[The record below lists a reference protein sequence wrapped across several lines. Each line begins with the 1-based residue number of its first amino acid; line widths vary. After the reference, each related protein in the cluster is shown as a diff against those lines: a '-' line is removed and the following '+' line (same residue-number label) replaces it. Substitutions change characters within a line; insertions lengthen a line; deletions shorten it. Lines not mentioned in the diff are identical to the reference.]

1 MYVYWWHVSGLRAVK
16 VGHAD
21 HPIRLVSDY
30 RSAHGLSG
38 KDVRGYELDD
48 GTDAAWVE
56 GQLRRLLETKGLRRI
71 ALRLGEED
79 EELFALGA
87 VTFEEAHELLSDA
100 ARHIALAEVSN
111 QRKQQRRNELQVAPA
126 PMPDEPVQEATQVHE
141 EPDPEPQQ
149 AAAPAPAPPPATARP
164 WLYLAGAIVM
174 GGMTAVL
181 GGDALAPDRGS
192 ANLAEQNAPPVATVL
207 QDGDSPAG
215 PPPPNPCKLVEFS
228 DTLIHVNCGASWASM
243 RWNGRWTF
251 DSGHNERDAL
261 DFFQASDA
269 ARRVVAAPAREPVP
283 QLPEKVPVKPER
295 SPAPNQAA
303 APAAP
308 AAPPPQ
314 PRPAQAPPRAATVQ
328 PQPPQEIPLPS
339 QRCTVSRPKPGFQ
352 VYLVTCPTSQVT
364 IGRTVGSTDGW
375 AVSESV
381 NGTEAIEFFMR
392 SPYAR

>member
-38 KDVRGYELDD
+38 KDVRGYELD
-48 GTDAAWVE
+48 GGIDAAWVE
-56 GQLRRLLETKGLRRI
+56 SQLRRLLETKGLRRI

-79 EELFALGA
+79 EEFFALGA

-126 PMPDEPVQEATQVHE
+126 PMPDEPVQETTQVHE
-141 EPDPEPQQ
+141 EPEPDPPPQH
-149 AAAPAPAPPPATARP
+149 AAAPAPAPPPAAVRP
-164 WLYLAGAIVM
+164 WLYLAGAIVAS
-174 GGMTAVL
+174 GMAAVL
-181 GGDALAPDRGS
+181 GSDALAPDRES
-192 ANLAEQNAPPVATVL
+192 ASRAAQNAPSVATVL
-207 QDGDSPAG
+207 QEGDAPAG
-215 PPPPNPCKLVEFS
+215 PLPANPCMLVEFS
-228 DTLIHVNCGASWASM
+228 DTLIHVTCDGSWASM

-269 ARRVVAAPAREPVP
+269 ARKVVALPAREPVP
-283 QLPEKVPVKPER
+283 QLPEKTEVKPER
-295 SPAPNQAA
+295 LPPPNQAV
-303 APAAP
+303 AP

-314 PRPAQAPPRAATVQ
+314 PHPRPAPPRAVTVQ
-328 PQPPQEIPLPS
+328 PPPPQEAPPPV

-364 IGRTVGSTDGW
+364 IGRTIDSTDGW
-375 AVSESV
+375 AVSDSV
-381 NGTEAIEFFMR
+381 NGTEAIEFFMK